1 MDCNDAS
8 GIYSIHAVFACIS
21 VVNHDLFKNTQL
33 LEVNYNVLII
43 IAKYCQFYYSFTFH
57 FDSFLGCSVGESIKM
72 SAPSA

>member
-43 IAKYCQFYYSFTFH
+43 IAKYCVGISFTTALHSTSTAF
-57 FDSFLGCSVGESIKM
+57 
-72 SAPSA
+72 SA